1 MARCHAVGVLVE
13 RYTRDATHRGWMVVW
28 NDPWAGVD
36 LLEEYADNVPETI
49 EAEVEKILHDKNYK
63 SALHDHEFAL
73 RDEPDATETLVLGCV
88 RHGISLQ
95 SLMQASQV
103 QYDSQAVFLSRGSLD
118 LRRHDLCADEV
129 LVVEAKLFTKSSVN
143 MLLQG

>member
-13 RYTRDATHRGWMVVW
+13 RYTRDAAHRGWMVVW

-36 LLEEYADNVPETI
+36 LLEEYADDVPETI

-73 RDEPDATETLVLGCV
+73 RDEPDAAEALVLECV

-103 QYDSQAVFLSRGSLD
+103 QYDNQAVFLSRGPRD
-118 LRRHDLCADEV
+118 LHRHDLCADEV
-129 LVVEAKLFTKSSVN
+129 LVVEAKLFPKSRVN
-143 MLLQG
+143 TLLQV